1 MQEEIKNCQNCKKD
15 FTVESEDFKFFEK
28 MKVPPPGFCHV
39 CRLQRKLTWRNE
51 RSLYKRNC
59 GLCNKVVISVFSS
72 DKPFPVYCYSCYR
85 GTGWDPLSCGK
96 EVDFSRPFL
105 DQFFEL
111 QQKVPRQYAL
121 VFNLSLIHI

>member
-1 MQEEIKNCQNCKKD
+1 MKDSEIKICQNCKKELI
-15 FTVESEDFKFFEK
+15 FKSEDEIFFSKFKILY
-28 MKVPPPGFCHV
+28 PGFCHT

-51 RSLYKRNC
+51 RTLYKRNC

-85 GTGWDPLSCGK
+85 GTGWDPLSYGQD
-96 EVDFSRPFL
+96 VDFLKPFL
-105 DQFFEL
+105 EQFREL

-121 VFNLSLIHI
+121 V